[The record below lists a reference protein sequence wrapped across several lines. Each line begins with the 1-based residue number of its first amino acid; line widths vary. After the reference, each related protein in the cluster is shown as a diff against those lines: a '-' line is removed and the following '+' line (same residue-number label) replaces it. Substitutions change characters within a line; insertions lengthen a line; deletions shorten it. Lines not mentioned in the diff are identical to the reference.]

1 MTGGRV
7 NRRDE
12 GVARTRCHPSGPYKG
27 LPGTFA
33 VSTLWSGWNRSA
45 IEPGPLRSPRDGPRD
60 LEAAVLEREGVYPV
74 SCFVDRIFTT
84 PRRRWM
90 DRARVGCLSEVVVAA
105 ARVGF
110 TRGAVPV

>member
-45 IEPGPLRSPRDGPRD
+45 IEPGPLRRPRDGPRD
-60 LEAAVLEREGVYPV
+60 LQAAVLDGEGVVPGLV
-74 SCFVDRIFTT
+74 LRRPHLQDAKACLAEPGRCGWDVAVD
-84 PRRRWM
+84 
-90 DRARVGCLSEVVVAA
+90 
-105 ARVGF
+105 
-110 TRGAVPV
+110 